1 MNKSSDLLIKMC
13 DANVCARSLPHTL
26 KPPCA
31 IPGEALVGVR
41 MHDAEIGPSRRRAR
55 LETPDVPH
63 MVTVAIKRHRLAT
76 GRRVEPERISIR
88 SQVSGHGER
97 DLTGVPPPLRA
108 LIADVGATFPCFT
121 TMQAG
126 VSDFCRCDD
135 LPNDRGVRTGEVPK
149 EVVTA
154 RAHAAQES
162 AKEFGQ
168 QEFGEV
174 FPDGCQAV

>member
-1 MNKSSDLLIKMC
+1 MWAFISD
-13 DANVCARSLPHTL
+13 
-26 KPPCA
+26 
-31 IPGEALVGVR
+31 
-41 MHDAEIGPSRRRAR
+41 
-55 LETPDVPH
+55 
-63 MVTVAIKRHRLAT
+63 
-76 GRRVEPERISIR
+76 
-88 SQVSGHGER
+88 VS
-97 DLTGVPPPLRA
+97 
-108 LIADVGATFPCFT
+108 ATFPGAA

-168 QEFGEV
+168 QEFREV
-174 FPDGCQAV
+174 VPDGRDAVQVDMAFPCKMHHPETHREMALVHMVTEHMRQADLSTMIPY